1 MSKKKESHGMLGGN
15 LADVHMS
22 KDQADVAIQL
32 NDEKRFYQRERFN
45 INRSIGMREDILSDI
60 WSANKKVVDG
70 KWYIELSQ
78 VCEIIGGSN
87 GE

>member
-32 NDEKRFYQRERFN
+32 NDEK
-45 INRSIGMREDILSDI
+45 M
-60 WSANKKVVDG
+60 V
-70 KWYIELSQ
+70 SQ
-78 VCEIIGGSN
+78 
-87 GE
+87 

>member
-1 MSKKKESHGMLGGN
+1 MNRQLKVRPSKIEQV
-15 LADVHMS
+15 AEIR
-22 KDQADVAIQL
+22 KDI
-32 NDEKRFYQRERFN
+32 
-45 INRSIGMREDILSDI
+45 ISDL
-60 WSANKKVVDG
+60 WACNKKVVDG